1 VQSIRRNAT
10 ERSAMQSKKST
21 GRSAINQK
29 EEEIK
34 ERNQINPNQQSN
46 IETLNYK
53 HRNSRMNQY

>member
-1 VQSIRRNAT
+1 
-10 ERSAMQSKKST
+10 MQSKKST

-46 IETLNYK
+46 IETPNYK
-53 HRNSRMNQY
+53 HRNSKMNQY